1 MKTRK
6 DKKSE
11 KALPKELA
19 ISSLGELQTNFIVN
33 KEAGSTKIWE
43 RIIWKF
49 QNGCHERVY
58 LSYSKRTPGCHALS
72 ASVFLN
78 SRVEM

>member
-6 DKKSE
+6 DKKGE

-49 QNGCHERVY
+49 
-58 LSYSKRTPGCHALS
+58 
-72 ASVFLN
+72 
-78 SRVEM
+78 